1 MVGPGTGVGVYS
13 LHSFLTSGFTGDW
26 RGISVDGARP
36 VMCIKTILSTA
47 WWQTGHPA
55 VETLL
60 WDSV

>member
-47 WWQTGHPA
+47 W
-55 VETLL
+55 
-60 WDSV
+60 